1 MNDMSAPLAG
11 LRWEYA
17 VGRIDLVA
25 LERKVEDVL
34 AREARPP
41 VVEGLVS
48 VSKVRCWRA
57 WRISCP
63 SLRTSWSASAA
74 SSAGG

>member
-48 VSKVRCWRA
+48 VSKVR
-57 WRISCP
+57 
-63 SLRTSWSASAA
+63 
-74 SSAGG
+74 